1 MINLTKY
8 TRWIP
13 PTKSTIFETPVI
25 VTESDGHTERLL
37 AVVLERKSGHLV
49 LESGGAFSVD
59 SELYIPIPKTV
70 AIRLTRDELLDL
82 MAMGGW
88 VLKDDVGDMYSYYI
102 DNERTIGI
110 QIEDRITGIRRAFTT
125 EWLEPTTD
133 LLPKESK

>member
-1 MINLTKY
+1 MIDLTKY

-13 PTKSTIFETPVI
+13 PTKGEIFDPPIEVYRI
-25 VTESDGHTERLL
+25 
-37 AVVLERKSGHLV
+37 SGDLV
-49 LESGGAFSVD
+49 LVHAFVPSIDWPTVTKKTTIHNSV
-59 SELYIPIPKTV
+59 ELYIPIPKPV

-88 VLKDDVGDMYSYYI
+88 VLKDDIGDMYSYYI

-133 LLPKESK
+133 LLPKEAQ